1 MSSHITRVIDVGRLL
16 PDPELLAADLAPKV
30 AAGGVI
36 EFDQSDEH
44 GNQHPFDAWEWLIR
58 FHIGMRKHRAPR
70 WAEAVTKPLWLGSV
84 YIEHGHSAER
94 FETVSNILAGELQ
107 AYVRNGEY
115 LRWENGDLLTLSCC
129 RVDPDRWEPKDAR
142 DGEEV
147 ISFRDAALGHQ
158 LADMILASEEAAPG
172 HLQGLDEGRAL

>member
-1 MSSHITRVIDVGRLL
+1 MSNHLTRVIDVGRSL
-16 PDPELLAADLAPKV
+16 PDPELLAADLAPNV

-36 EFDQSDEH
+36 EFDQSDGH

-58 FHIGMRKHRAPR
+58 FHIGMRKHGAPQ
-70 WAEAVTKPLWLGSV
+70 WAEAVAKPLRLGSV
-84 YIEHGHSAER
+84 YIEHGYSAEH
-94 FETVSNILAGELQ
+94 FETVSNILAGELRV
-107 AYVRNGEY
+107 YVRNGEY
-115 LRWENGDLLTLSCC
+115 LRCENGDLLTLSCC
-129 RVDPDRWEPKDAR
+129 RVDQDRWEPNAVR
-142 DGEEV
+142 DGEEF